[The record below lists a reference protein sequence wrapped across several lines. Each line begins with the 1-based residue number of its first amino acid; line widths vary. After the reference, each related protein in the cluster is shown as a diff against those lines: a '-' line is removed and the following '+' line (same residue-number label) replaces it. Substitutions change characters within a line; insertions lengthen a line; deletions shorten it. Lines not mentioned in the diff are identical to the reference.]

1 MVKNKVLNE
10 STYISELA
18 IFGIQEKKGNEI
30 VRLDLRNINSSVSDY
45 FVICHADS
53 STQVKAIAN
62 SIEEEIFKAIQ
73 QEPWRKEGL
82 EYGEWIL
89 LRFNRDFK
97 TVLLSDFIV
106 FATDEDILFR
116 LVLSYFKFR
125 IHVIFQIVIITIQ
138 MIGCDVG

>member
-53 STQVKAIAN
+53 TTQVKAIAN

-73 QEPWRKEGL
+73 QEPWRKEGP

-89 LRFNRDFK
+89 LDYINVVVHIFR
-97 TVLLSDFIV
+97 
-106 FATDEDILFR
+106 TDKREFYGVEDLWGDAEIKYYK
-116 LVLSYFKFR
+116 SA
-125 IHVIFQIVIITIQ
+125 
-138 MIGCDVG
+138 

>member
-89 LRFNRDFK
+89 LDYIDVVVHIFR
-97 TVLLSDFIV
+97 
-106 FATDEDILFR
+106 TDKREFYGVEDLWGDAEI
-116 LVLSYFKFR
+116 KFYKSA
-125 IHVIFQIVIITIQ
+125 
-138 MIGCDVG
+138 

>member
-1 MVKNKVLNE
+1 MVKNKALNE

-30 VRLDLRNINSSVSDY
+30 VRLDLRNIFSSVSDY

-53 STQVKAIAN
+53 TTQVKAIAN
-62 SIEEEIFKAIQ
+62 SVEDEIFKAIQ

-89 LRFNRDFK
+89 LDYIDVVVHIFR
-97 TVLLSDFIV
+97 
-106 FATDEDILFR
+106 TDKREFYGVEDLWGDAEI
-116 LVLSYFKFR
+116 KFYKSA
-125 IHVIFQIVIITIQ
+125 
-138 MIGCDVG
+138 